1 MFFSQWRPHFIA
13 QTNSLKIRRKVISR
27 LCLSLMI
34 WPVAYS
40 CSRLDNAD
48 MAAETAAATGSNTVT
63 ILGVVVGDQ
72 QAKLEAALAPFEE
85 ETGIEV
91 LYEGTDAFTTLLPV
105 RVDSGDSP
113 DIAMFPQPGLMRS
126 LAEEGALIPVTEILT
141 PSELET
147 YYPDTWIELSTV
159 GDEIYGIWY
168 RSAVKSLVWYNP
180 KEFTEAGYETP
191 ETWDELIALS
201 NQIVAD
207 GGTPWCLGLESGNA
221 SGWPGTDWVED
232 VVLQNSGPEFYEKWV
247 QHEVPFNAPEVQEA
261 FQYFGEIAKTPDY
274 LYGGQ
279 TGALSI
285 PWGDSI
291 SGLFNQKSGTDEPEC
306 YMQKQGNFISGFFPE
321 DVVIGEDVDFFPT
334 PVINPAYE
342 NSLLV
347 AGDIFSML
355 NDTPEARQLMA
366 YLATPTPHEIWAERG
381 GFLSANKQVDLD
393 VYPDELSRKQ
403 AELLT
408 TAEVVQFDA
417 SDAMPGAVGTG
428 TFWSGMMDF
437 VAGATAEEV
446 TDKIEFYWPKER
458 PTEEAAEEGSAE
470 AVSAEDSPKAGQLQ
484 SKTFHKNSY

>member
-1 MFFSQWRPHFIA
+1 MFLFQRPSCSVA
-13 QTNSLKIRRKVISR
+13 VRSLKKIAKKTTLG
-27 LCLSLMI
+27 LCFCTLL
-34 WPVAYS
+34 YG
-40 CSRLDNAD
+40 CSRPS
-48 MAAETAAATGSNTVT
+48 ETDSATGSTTSRAGSTVT
-63 ILGVVVGDQ
+63 ILGVIVGEQ
-72 QAKLEAALAPFEE
+72 QAKLEAALAPFEA
-85 ETGIEV
+85 ETGIDV
-91 LYEGTDAFTTLLPV
+91 VYEGTDAFTTLLPV

-126 LAEEGALIPVTEILT
+126 LAEEGALVPVTEIISRDDLQA
-141 PSELET
+141 
-147 YYPDTWIELSTV
+147 YYPDSWIDLSTV
-159 GDEIYGIWY
+159 NDEVYGIWY

-180 KEFTEAGYETP
+180 KRFAEAGYETP

-201 NQIVAD
+201 DQIVAD
-207 GGTPWCLGLESGNA
+207 GENPWCLGLESGNA

-232 VVLQNSGPEFYEKWV
+232 VVLRTAGPDFYSKWV

-261 FQYFGEIAKTPDY
+261 FRYFGEIAKTPGY

-291 SGLFNQKSGTDEPEC
+291 TGLFTEDPEC
-306 YMQKQGNFISGFFPE
+306 YMQKQGNFISNFFPE

-334 PVINPAYE
+334 PVINPEYE
-342 NSLLV
+342 NALLV
-347 AGDIFSML
+347 AGDIFAML

-366 YLATPTPHEIWAERG
+366 YLATPTPHEIWAEQG
-381 GFLSANKQVDLD
+381 GFLSANKQVDLN
-393 VYPDELSRKQ
+393 VYPDALSRKQ

-417 SDAMPGAVGTG
+417 SDSMPGSVGTG

-446 TDKIEFYWPKER
+446 TDKIEFYWPEER
-458 PTEEAAEEGSAE
+458 FDDSAKLTEPDSAQ
-470 AVSAEDSPKAGQLQ
+470 ASVQ
-484 SKTFHKNSY
+484 